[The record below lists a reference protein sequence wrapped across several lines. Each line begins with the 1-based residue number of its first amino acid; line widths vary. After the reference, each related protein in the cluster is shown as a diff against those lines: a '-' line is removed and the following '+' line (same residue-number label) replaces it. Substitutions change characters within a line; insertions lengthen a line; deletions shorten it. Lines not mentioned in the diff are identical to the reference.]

1 MAEKTSTNVYSHFR
15 DPCNHAPTMA
25 EPPPAVLG
33 EKAFSGHMEDFQHL
47 HQVVINFG
55 SPEVADQMSGNVYM
69 HAGVVEDECSKCIR
83 LIEKIG
89 EFSINDLKEAVTC
102 LTWWGSDAQ
111 HSMALRDVVEAV
123 DRTTVDRLL
132 SLHFSLEPQWK
143 LYSDAEFPLEDQ
155 LRLAFQLRSLAM
167 EDIPLQFPSKMLH
180 SASPYIMQ
188 SSFPVI
194 ISFLLLLS
202 VEPHS
207 SSLVPKVSGSK
218 VAKRVTPILDMMGE
232 SEVAAAC
239 RGLRR
244 LEGGR
249 EGAEILAAW
258 LTHRWGYRI

>member
-1 MAEKTSTNVYSHFR
+1 
-15 DPCNHAPTMA
+15 
-25 EPPPAVLG
+25 
-33 EKAFSGHMEDFQHL
+33 
-47 HQVVINFG
+47 
-55 SPEVADQMSGNVYM
+55 
-69 HAGVVEDECSKCIR
+69 
-83 LIEKIG
+83 
-89 EFSINDLKEAVTC
+89 
-102 LTWWGSDAQ
+102 
-111 HSMALRDVVEAV
+111 MALRDVVEAV

-132 SLHFSLEPQWK
+132 SLHFS
-143 LYSDAEFPLEDQ
+143 LEDQ

-207 SSLVPKVSGSK
+207 SSRVPKVSGSK

-244 LEGGR
+244 WNCWFFTK
-249 EGAEILAAW
+249 ILQ
-258 LTHRWGYRI
+258 TRNV